1 MLLPQA
7 TTPRACTGPSI
18 FRRSTDGLGNSRC
31 MSVKVAPS
39 PPIDIPVKTTILPS
53 LSSRPQLS
61 SKDNRSKKCS
71 NDTMYIKPVASSAD
85 GLDAGG
91 FTQKGHAPGKL
102 CNQDRYVCRKR
113 CSDSP
118 NSGSLFGVFDGHGK
132 NGHHVSEWLSTVMP
146 IEIARAEQD
155 MCALR
160 AQAATGTISCLHGSV
175 EEMGA
180 PNREAA
186 ITALLQTLRS
196 AHKRLEDGLL
206 RSGLEIQW
214 SGSTSCVVYL
224 SGRHLVVM
232 NVGDSRAVLGV
243 HAPQANGERG
253 ALCAKAI
260 SIDHKPGNPDERE
273 RIMQGGGCV
282 APSRTLMGRAAGPLR
297 VWDSS
302 RQAGLATSRSF
313 GDMGYRVNGTG
324 GVISEPQMHVFEIT
338 SEARF
343 VVIGSD
349 GLWDQLSPAEAVSL
363 ASHFS
368 SRGADYAAEELVEAA
383 LGRWRRVGR
392 FHDDI
397 TAVVVKLPA
406 PRASA

>member
-1 MLLPQA
+1 MRAASLKKDMLRGNYA
-7 TTPRACTGPSI
+7 TRI
-18 FRRSTDGLGNSRC
+18 
-31 MSVKVAPS
+31 
-39 PPIDIPVKTTILPS
+39 
-53 LSSRPQLS
+53 
-61 SKDNRSKKCS
+61 
-71 NDTMYIKPVASSAD
+71 
-85 GLDAGG
+85 
-91 FTQKGHAPGKL
+91 
-102 CNQDRYVCRKR
+102 
-113 CSDSP
+113 
-118 NSGSLFGVFDGHGK
+118 
-132 NGHHVSEWLSTVMP
+132 
-146 IEIARAEQD
+146 D
-155 MCALR
+155 MCAEKGV
-160 AQAATGTISCLHGSV
+160 ATVQTQAHYLASLTAT
-175 EEMGA
+175 
-180 PNREAA
+180 
-186 ITALLQTLRS
+186 
-196 AHKRLEDGLL
+196 
-206 RSGLEIQW
+206 
-214 SGSTSCVVYL
+214 
-224 SGRHLVVM
+224 
-232 NVGDSRAVLGV
+232 
-243 HAPQANGERG
+243 ANGERG